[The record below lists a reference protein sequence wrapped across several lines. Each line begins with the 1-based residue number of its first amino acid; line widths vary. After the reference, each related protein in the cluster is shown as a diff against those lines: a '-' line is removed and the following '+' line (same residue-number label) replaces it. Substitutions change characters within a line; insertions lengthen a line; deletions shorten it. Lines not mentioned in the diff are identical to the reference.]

1 MAKRKK
7 VQKWDPVRAFTFSE
21 TKSKGIHV
29 HDSTEGGKCIRLG
42 GTVEV
47 PLAEGLTNL
56 LHNHES
62 AFLMRVNGATARGAP
77 SIGYNELIDRKARSG
92 NIISENWVSPDR
104 ADAALTE
111 VRDNGWGLERLD
123 YNGTEL
129 VEATPDSCLLHVNT
143 VAPGGELT
151 YWSNAYEQDKLVQGQ
166 VKRQGLKDFTQAV
179 GVDILKLAHGPN
191 QEVHSLL
198 RLHPGASFRLQ
209 RTTGAWSEV
218 ILSWNGSWLFQR
230 FLEEQ
235 RRQAPRTAA

>member
-7 VQKWDPVRAFTFSE
+7 APKWDPVRAFTFSE
-21 TKSKGIHV
+21 RMSKGIHV
-29 HDSTEGGKCIRLG
+29 HDSVEGGKCIRLG

-56 LHNHES
+56 LHDYEG
-62 AFLMRVNGATARGAP
+62 AFLMRVNSGV
-77 SIGYNELIDRKARSG
+77 GYNELIDRRARSG
-92 NIISENWVSPDR
+92 NIISENWVSPTR

-111 VRDNGWGLERLD
+111 VRDNGWGLERID

-129 VEATPDSCLLHVNT
+129 VEATPDSCLLQVNT
-143 VAPGGELT
+143 VVPGGQLT
-151 YWSNAYEQDKLVQGQ
+151 YWANAYEEERLVQGQ
-166 VKRQGLKDFTQAV
+166 VVKQGLKDFTQAV
-179 GVDILKLAHGPN
+179 GVDILELAHGPN

-198 RLHPGASFRLQ
+198 RLHPGASFRIQ
-209 RTTGAWSEV
+209 RTTGAWHEV

-230 FLEEQ
+230 FPEEK